1 MPANDLDIGLPTA
14 APHEVGLDAGRLQ
27 RLSDAFAQRVASGR
41 LAGAVLA
48 VMRHG
53 HVAWFDA
60 LGRREVESDAPMTP
74 DTIFRLY
81 SMTKPIA
88 SVAAMMLAEQG
99 KLLLSDPVAAWLPS
113 FANQKVAVVDGS
125 GGTDAVTLVPVRQ
138 PATVRDLLRHTAG
151 LQLEVLFESTP
162 VKAMYRKAGLTTEK
176 LPLADWC
183 DLLGAQPLAFQP
195 GTVFDYSHAT
205 MVLGRVI
212 EVVSGQPLDAFIAE
226 NVTGPLGMVD
236 TAFHVPE
243 SQWHRLAEAAV
254 DPGAQTRPKLRDA
267 RTKPVLLSASAGMV
281 GTARDYLRFA
291 AMLLG
296 GGSLDGT
303 RLLSPATV
311 AHMMS
316 DHLGDARRDTTSA
329 RFLLGGYGFGLGLA
343 VRTATGQSAMPGTV
357 GDAYWGGMAGT
368 QFWVDPQRRLAAV
381 LMVQQP
387 SEFASV
393 WHLMRQMVYAAL
405 TD

>member
-1 MPANDLDIGLPTA
+1 MIFDDFDLGLPTA
-14 APHEVGLDAGRLQ
+14 SPHEVGLDAARLQ

-53 HVAWFDA
+53 RVAWLDA
-60 LGRREVESDAPMTP
+60 LGQRDADTRAPMTP
-74 DTIFRLY
+74 DAIFRLY

-88 SVAAMMLAEQG
+88 SVAAMMLAERGQ
-99 KLLLSDPVAAWLPS
+99 LLLSDPVSAWLPS
-113 FANQKVAVVDGS
+113 FANQKVAVADGA
-125 GGTDAVTLVPVRQ
+125 GAVTLVPARQ
-138 PATVRDLLRHTAG
+138 PATLRDLLRHTAG

-162 VKAMYRKAGLTTEK
+162 VKAMYRKAGLTTDK
-176 LPLADWC
+176 LPLADWV

-226 NVTGPLGMVD
+226 NVTGPLGMHD

-243 SQWHRLAEAAV
+243 PQWHRIAEAAV
-254 DPGAQTRPKLRDA
+254 DPGAQTRPRLRDA
-267 RTKPVLLSASAGMV
+267 RAKPLLLSASAGMV

-291 AMLLG
+291 SMLLNG
-296 GGSLDGT
+296 GRLDGT
-303 RLLSPATV
+303 RLLSRATV
-311 AHMMS
+311 DHMMS

-329 RFLLGGYGFGLGLA
+329 RFLLDGYGFGLGLA

-368 QFWVDPQRRLAAV
+368 QFWIDPQRELAAV

-387 SEFASV
+387 SEFTAV
-393 WHLMRQMVYAAL
+393 WHLMRQMVYAAIAE
-405 TD
+405 